1 MAEIKW
7 ITEIVEINLLK
18 PHPNNPRTNSKEQYS
33 TILDSIRECGYYNPI
48 ICDHDF
54 TILGGHH
61 RLRAL
66 KKLMRE
72 GFPHFKKIEIRRAA
86 EKLPDDIATRILVA
100 DNLSHGNF
108 DIDIL
113 ASLCDVGQLL
123 RYGFNDTILKDMPK
137 KVEFMAGLSD
147 PDEIVDPPA
156 EAVSRTG
163 DIWILGNHRLMC
175 GDCTNKDHVEKLL
188 AGIKPNLMVTDPP
201 YGVNYDPAWREGADL
216 GVGERSKGK
225 VDNDDRCDWR
235 AAYDLFPG
243 NIAYVWH
250 AALKTRDFYDSLE
263 AAGFKIRAQIIWAKH
278 HFQLSR
284 GDYHWQHEPCWYA
297 VRKTGDWHG
306 DRKQTTIWQIEN
318 NNSFGKKNEKEET
331 FGHGTQ
337 KPIECMKR
345 PILNNSS
352 EGQAIYDPFVGSGT
366 TIMAAE
372 ITARVCYA
380 MEINPIYCDMA
391 VQRWEKY
398 TGKKAA
404 LAKS

>member
-1 MAEIKW
+1 MDKIEWK
-7 ITEIVEINLLK
+7 TEIVEINILK
-18 PHPNNPRTNSKEQYS
+18 AHPNNPRTNSKEQYN
-33 TILDSIRECGYYNPI
+33 TLLDSIRECGYYNPI
-48 ICDHDF
+48 ICDSDY

-66 KKLMRE
+66 KKLMRD
-72 GFPHFKKIEIRRAA
+72 GFPQFRKIEIRRAE
-86 EKLPDDIATRILVA
+86 EKLPEEIATRILVA

-108 DIDIL
+108 DVDIL

-123 RYGFNDTILKDMPK
+123 RYGFTDQILKDMPK

-156 EAVSRTG
+156 EAVSRAG

-175 GDCTNKDHVEKLL
+175 GDSTKATDVEKLF
-188 AGIKPNLMVTDPP
+188 AGVKPNLMVTDPP
-201 YGVNYDPAWREGADL
+201 YGVNYDPAWREGKDL
-216 GVGERSKGK
+216 GLSVRSKGK
-225 VDNDDRCDWR
+225 VDNDHRADWKET
-235 AAYDLFPG
+235 YDLFPG

-250 AALKTRDFYDSLE
+250 GGLHATTVAENLIGS
-263 AAGFKIRAQIIWAKH
+263 GFAIRAQIIWVKH
-278 HFQLSR
+278 HFVFSR

-297 VRKTGDWHG
+297 VRKTGDWQG
-306 DRKQTTIWQIEN
+306 DRKQTTTWHIEN
-318 NNSFGKKNEKEET
+318 NNSFGKKDDKEET

-352 EGQAIYDPFVGSGT
+352 EGQAVYDPFVGSGT

-380 MEINPIYCDMA
+380 MEINPLYVDMC
-391 VQRWEKY
+391 VTRWEKY

-404 LAKS
+404 LAK